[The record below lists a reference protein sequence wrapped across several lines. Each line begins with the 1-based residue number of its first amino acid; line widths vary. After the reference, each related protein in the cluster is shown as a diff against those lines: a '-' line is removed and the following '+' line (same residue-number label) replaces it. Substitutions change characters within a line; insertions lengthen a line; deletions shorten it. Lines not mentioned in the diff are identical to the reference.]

1 MNFAILFSSLAIF
14 PYYSEPSWHQHCQT
28 KKVIRQIAFKTSQIK
43 IFFKYLS
50 QKGQFRHKEKNN
62 NSKGG
67 HLKQIK
73 ERGVIAQKSSMVLLE
88 NRA

>member
-14 PYYSEPSWHQHCQT
+14 PYYSEPSWHQHCQIKKLQGKQLSKLVRWKYFLNIFSQKVSLDT
-28 KKVIRQIAFKTSQIK
+28 KKRIITV
-43 IFFKYLS
+43 
-50 QKGQFRHKEKNN
+50 KGDIY
-62 NSKGG
+62 
-67 HLKQIK
+67 KQIK